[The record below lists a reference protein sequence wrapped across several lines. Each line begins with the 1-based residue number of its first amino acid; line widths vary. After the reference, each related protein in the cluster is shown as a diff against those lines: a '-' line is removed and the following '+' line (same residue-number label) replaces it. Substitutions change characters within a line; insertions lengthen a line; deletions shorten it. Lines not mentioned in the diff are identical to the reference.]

1 MQILSHGFSV
11 ALYFVKSKAASLL
24 WPWRGGGQR
33 TTKSSAYTHCFLS
46 TPKINVGDNHRSSEA
61 PEEEAAWR
69 CRQAGPIVPGC
80 CGLAEPEHRKP
91 SLRPDDVFCYVC
103 FSSRQPVFS
112 SFPSYKTPKQST
124 LFLQI
129 PHNPYPVTFWP
140 RCLPLTE
147 RDLPKDPGASLL
159 KPHLFAD

>member
-103 FSSRQPVFS
+103 FSSRQPVFLHSLLTKPLS
-112 SFPSYKTPKQST
+112 SLLCFCKSHIIRIQ
-124 LFLQI
+124 LHFG
-129 PHNPYPVTFWP
+129 
-140 RCLPLTE
+140 
-147 RDLPKDPGASLL
+147 PGAY
-159 KPHLFAD
+159 H